1 MGYRFNR
8 ARTRAFSKILNR
20 GHHALLLLWEALKRF
35 DRDHGFFL
43 ASGVTFSLVICLIP
57 LLLLLLAFVGTYLYS
72 TKEVLNQIRLSLED
86 IFPASDPRFM
96 RNILRV
102 IRDRKIVGILGLAG
116 LIWTSTWVFSSLR
129 TALNLIF
136 HVEKGQGILHGKT
149 VDLLM
154 ILLAGFFLFSSMTLT
169 SVMTYLQGFP
179 LGIKPVIQLILKYLV
194 PFLFTFCMFFLT
206 YKIVPNRNI
215 PFPVAF
221 QAACFTS
228 VLWEAAKLVFGWYVS
243 HLARF
248 SMVYGSL
255 SALAVFFLW
264 VYYSS
269 AILLLGGEIAFLLD
283 RKGKSTI
290 MKMNK
295 T

>member
-8 ARTRAFSKILNR
+8 ARTTAFPKVLNR
-20 GHHALLLLWEALKRF
+20 GHHALRLLWEALKRF

-43 ASGVTFSLVICLIP
+43 ASGVTFSLIICLIP

-72 TKEVLNQIRLSLED
+72 TKEVLNQIRLYLEN
-86 IFPASDPRFM
+86 IFPASDPRSM

-129 TALNLIF
+129 TALNLVF

-194 PFLFTFCMFFLT
+194 PFLFTFCMFFLI

-228 VLWEAAKLVFGWYVS
+228 VLWEAAKQVFGWYVS
-243 HLARF
+243 HLAGF

-283 RKGKSTI
+283 RKEKRTI

-295 T
+295 P